1 MHKLSFSKEELKM
14 KSREEH
20 WEQLFKGYERSRL
33 SQEDFCS
40 EQGIPIE
47 KFKYQWRKKFGSRSN
62 KTKAQNSSDKP
73 FHFEPVLISSKDSV
87 HQEPVNNQSIIIQFP
102 NQIRCEVTLDIKSKD
117 FSSLLNQLRL
127 LC

>member
-1 MHKLSFSKEELKM
+1 M

-20 WEQLFKGYERSRL
+20 WEQLFKDYERSRL

-47 KFKYQWRKKFGSRSN
+47 KFKYQWRKKFRSRSN
-62 KTKAQNSSDKP
+62 KTQSQNSSDKP
-73 FHFEPVLISSKDSV
+73 IHFEPVLISSKDSV
-87 HQEPVNNQSIIIQFP
+87 HQEPAKSQSIIIQFP
-102 NQIRCEVTLDIKSKD
+102 NQIRCEVKIDIKSKD

>member
-1 MHKLSFSKEELKM
+1 MKSKEEY
-14 KSREEH
+14 
-20 WEQLFKGYERSRL
+20 WECLFKGYERSGL

-47 KFKYQWRKKFGSRSN
+47 KFKYQWRKKFGSRNN
-62 KTKAQNSSDKP
+62 KTQSQNSSAKP
-73 FHFEPVLISSKDSV
+73 THFEPVLISNKDSV
-87 HQEPVNNQSIIIQFP
+87 HQEPVKNQSIIIQFP
-102 NQIRCEVTLDIKSKD
+102 NQISCEVKIDITSKD